1 MSNDIIDV
9 LNLIL
14 KKVEGI
20 EKTLNINSKETTAT
34 NLFDENNH
42 RINSAVH
49 INKLWDEV
57 NSIIRNELSEIP
69 YNTFIKGIKLIKIE
83 DKTVILKVANS
94 FTLDNIKNRYIDL
107 ILNSFKL
114 CGCNVNNYK
123 IILEGNTWSVIKKG
137 VYIYDI

>member
-1 MSNDIIDV
+1 MSNDVMEV

-14 KKVEGI
+14 NKVERI
-20 EKTLNINSKETTAT
+20 EKILNIN
-34 NLFDENNH
+34 DENVNNKE
-42 RINSAVH
+42 ITAAKNNKIID

-69 YNTFIKGIKLIKIE
+69 YNTWIKGIKLIKIE
-83 DKTVILKVANS
+83 DKTVILKAANS
-94 FTLDNIKNRYIDL
+94 FTLDIIKTRYIDL

-123 IILEGNTWSVIKKG
+123 IILEGKI
-137 VYIYDI
+137 